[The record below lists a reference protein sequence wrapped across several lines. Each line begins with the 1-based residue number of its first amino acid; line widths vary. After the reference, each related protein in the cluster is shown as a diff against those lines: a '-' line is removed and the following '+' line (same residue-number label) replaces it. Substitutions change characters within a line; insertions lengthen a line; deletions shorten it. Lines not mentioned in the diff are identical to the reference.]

1 MWYPDEWTD
10 LKAMQEENY
19 VLTDDQLVVVR
30 DILNILFVVFVLNK
44 NDRAREKI
52 NNTRK
57 TS

>member
-1 MWYPDEWTD
+1 MWYPDEWAD
-10 LKAMQEENY
+10 LKAIHEENY

>member
-10 LKAMQEENY
+10 LKAIQEENY
-19 VLTDDQLVVVR
+19 VLTGDQLVVVR

>member
-10 LKAMQEENY
+10 LKAIQEENY

>member
-10 LKAMQEENY
+10 LKAIQEENY

-44 NDRAREKI
+44 NDRAKKKI

>member
-10 LKAMQEENY
+10 LKAIQEENY

-30 DILNILFVVFVLNK
+30 DILNILFVVFVLKK